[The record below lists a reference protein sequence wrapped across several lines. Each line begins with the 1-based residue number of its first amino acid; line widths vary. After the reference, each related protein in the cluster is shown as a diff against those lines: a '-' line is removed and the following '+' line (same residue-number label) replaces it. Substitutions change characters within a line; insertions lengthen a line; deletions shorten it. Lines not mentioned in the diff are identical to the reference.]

1 MSDETA
7 AFLAKVKQQRV
18 SKSAKADKYSNDS
31 KERLTKIATTKI
43 KTTMIG
49 ALSMIEKHF
58 GFLWGLDENGKDTGR
73 ELSPEEQH
81 MKELFDETVRSE
93 ILDLGNS
100 QMRNMTAEIQQYNVE
115 WNRYH
120 LQLPVRPEGPNNE

>member
-7 AFLAKVKQQRV
+7 AFLAKVKQQRT
-18 SKSAKADKYSNDS
+18 AKTAKTDKYSEES
-31 KERLTKIATTKI
+31 KQRLTKIATTKV

-58 GFLWGLDENGKDTGR
+58 GFLWGLDENGKDSGR
-73 ELSPEEQH
+73 ELTPEEQH
-81 MKELFDETVRSE
+81 MKDLFDETVRSE

-100 QMRNMTAEIQQYNVE
+100 QMRNITAEIQQYDVE
-115 WNRYH
+115 WKRYH
-120 LQLPVRPEGPNNE
+120 LQLPVRPEGPSNE